1 MISPAKTKRTKKLN
15 DGGQRALDTHRKGAA
30 VATLDGGGQLEYDT
44 QDSPASTTNLNGL
57 GHARHDAQ
65 TASAQAD
72 KLNGRGQG
80 NYDTHA
86 LTAASE
92 NSIDGGRGLADTH
105 YRRAPVDD
113 LCVLLKELQAQR
125 VAVVRM
131 VLRINNQAGALVR
144 RFLGWS
150 LDKPEKER
158 AAIAKA
164 SAAAIKK
171 IESGEIPDGFESVA
185 VFVLT
190 SQESCKPFDH
200 IKSSLEKQMQAAA
213 KKLPAY
219 QWCDSIRGFGAL
231 GLAIIVGECG
241 NLSNY
246 DNPSKLWKR
255 CGLAPND
262 CYYMI
267 TKSGAE
273 AFAKPKRRRSAIFTI
288 GDSLIKGNRN
298 DGELLTY
305 CKVYA
310 DRKAYELARN
320 DEMSKMH
327 AHRRAQRYMEKRLL
341 RDLWNE
347 WRKHQ

>member
-15 DGGQRALDTHRKGAA
+15 DGGQKWIDTHPGCAA
-30 VATLDGGGQLEYDT
+30 VATLDGGGQNLADT
-44 QDSPASTTNLNGL
+44 HPGAASTTNLNGL
-57 GHARHDAQ
+57 GHNLTDAQ
-65 TASAQAD
+65 KKIAQAD
-72 KLNGRGQG
+72 TLNGRGQ
-80 NYDTHA
+80 NVIDA
-86 LTAASE
+86 QCTAAASG
-92 NSIDGGRGLADTH
+92 NSIDGGHCSLDTH
-105 YRRAPVDD
+105 LHGAPVDD

-190 SQESCKPFDH
+190 SQESCKPFDR